1 MVRKF
6 LYAIGPH
13 LYGTFVSELAEKAA
27 MEKLVLSGKTF
38 KYFPCARY
46 ATDVTFQQANRPV
59 GNHNEA
65 IAYFRSNG
73 LALDCSA
80 HSKGSVADITT
91 FRSNDVFHVKALKK
105 LPGEVHLAD
114 EGPMRGTYPNE
125 WAVLTEKGY
134 QGLGADFRA
143 IHPKRHQRMQP
154 SSLEDMR
161 QNDNIS
167 HDRVIVENY
176 FGRLKTLW
184 SVCADKWRWDEKS
197 CDLFF
202 RTCVALTSA
211 HVRLRP
217 LRAEEGDDYQRYVAR
232 LRAIGLSIKERQAAK
247 RRAYR
252 ENRQARLA
260 VSRRNHDT
268 DLSESDGETQM

>member
-1 MVRKF
+1 MVRKL

-13 LYGTFVSELAEKAA
+13 LYGTFVSELVEKAT

-65 IAYFRSNG
+65 IAYFRVS
-73 LALDCSA
+73 
-80 HSKGSVADITT
+80 TT
-91 FRSNDVFHVKALKK
+91 CAKK

-202 RTCVALTSA
+202 RTCVALTNA